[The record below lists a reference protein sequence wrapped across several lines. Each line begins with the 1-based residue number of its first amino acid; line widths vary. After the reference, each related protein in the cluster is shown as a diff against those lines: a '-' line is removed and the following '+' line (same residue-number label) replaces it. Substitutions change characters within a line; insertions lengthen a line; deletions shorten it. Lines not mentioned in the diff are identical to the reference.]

1 MVTIRMI
8 LRLTRNLTYIFL
20 GLIGNEAAAESL
32 KAIYE
37 IALTEDATLASASAS
52 YRADSEARAI
62 ARAGILPQISASG
75 SYTDSSYDQSSFNAY
90 SVIDTKSDT
99 TSHRYEINLTQPI
112 FNLPAWYNFQ
122 RGTNLSDSAKAQFA
136 SDQQEFI
143 LRVTQS
149 YFDVLRAFD
158 NNETRRAEEKAI
170 QRQLEQTR
178 ERYQVGLVPITEV
191 HEAQAA
197 SDEAAVNSLE
207 SRGAQRI
214 AFDQLQ
220 ILTGRRHEAL
230 FGLGED
236 FVPSTPEPRDSDAW
250 VKFALENNFNLKVAK
265 LTELAA
271 NNYAKAAK
279 SEHLPELTLIA
290 GYDKADRDGSESG
303 SQKFVGNDLGSS
315 NTFGS
320 ESNGSSIRL
329 SLRVPLFSGGMLH
342 AQRRAA
348 AHLATSAKENFIS
361 TRRNVIQSARSMHQN
376 VITDAARVGARNQS
390 IVSADSALKAT
401 QAGYEVGTR
410 NIVDVLNAQ
419 QNLFRAR
426 RNYANAK
433 FDFIISMMRLRQ
445 VSGQLSPED
454 VYTLNG
460 WLRPE
465 LLISRLD
472 KTNTN

>member
-1 MVTIRMI
+1 MT
-8 LRLTRNLTYIFL
+8 LKLAHNLAYIFL
-20 GLIGNEAAAESL
+20 SLIGSEATAESL
-32 KAIYE
+32 KSIYE
-37 IALTEDATLASASAS
+37 TALKEDATLASASAS
-52 YRADSEARAI
+52 YKADSEARAI
-62 ARAGILPQISASG
+62 ARARILPQISASG
-75 SYTDSSYDQSSFNAY
+75 SYTDSSYNQSSFNAY
-90 SVIDTKSDT
+90 SVVDTKSDT

-122 RGTNLSDSAKAQFA
+122 RGSNLSESAKAQFA

-158 NNETRRAEEKAI
+158 NNKTRKAEEKAI

-197 SDEAAVNSLE
+197 FDEAAVNSLE

-230 FGLGED
+230 FGLGDD
-236 FVPSTPEPRDSDAW
+236 FIASVPAPVETDAW
-250 VKFALENNFNLKVAK
+250 VNFALENNFNLKVAK

-271 NNYAKAAK
+271 NNNAKAAK
-279 SEHLPELTLIA
+279 SEHLPELTLVA
-290 GYDKADRDGSESG
+290 GYDRTDRDGSERG
-303 SQKFVGNDLGSS
+303 SQKFIGNDLGSS
-315 NTFGS
+315 NAFGS
-320 ESNGSSIRL
+320 ESDGSSIRL
-329 SLRVPLFSGGMLH
+329 SLQVPLFSGGMLH

-348 AHLATSAKENFIS
+348 TYLAISAKENFIS
-361 TRRNVIQSARSMHQN
+361 TRRNIIQSARSMHQN

-390 IVSADSALKAT
+390 IISADSALKAT

-419 QNLFRAR
+419 QNVFRAR
-426 RNYANAK
+426 RNYANAR
-433 FDFIISMMRLRQ
+433 FDFIISMMRLKQ
-445 VSGQLSPED
+445 VSGQLSPDD
-454 VYTLNG
+454 VYALNG
-460 WLRPE
+460 WLRPS
-465 LLISRLD
+465 LLISR
-472 KTNTN
+472 

>member
-1 MVTIRMI
+1 MAKIRMT
-8 LRLTRNLTYIFL
+8 LKLARNLVCIFFGLL
-20 GLIGNEAAAESL
+20 GNAVAAESL

-52 YRADSEARAI
+52 YRADFEARAI

-75 SYTDSSYDQSSFNAY
+75 SYTDSSYNQSSFNAY
-90 SVIDTKSDT
+90 SIVDTKADT
-99 TSHRYEINLTQPI
+99 ISHRYEINLTQPI

-122 RGTNLSDSAKAQFA
+122 RGSNLSESAKAQFA
-136 SDQQEFI
+136 YEQQEFI

-158 NNETRRAEEKAI
+158 NNETRKAEEKAI
-170 QRQLEQTR
+170 ERQLEQTR

-197 SDEAAVNSLE
+197 FDEAAVNSLE

-214 AFDQLQ
+214 AFDELQ

-230 FGLGED
+230 FGLGDE
-236 FVPSTPEPRDSDAW
+236 FIASAPKPVDSDSW
-250 VKFALENNFNLKVAK
+250 VNFALENNFNLKAAK
-265 LTELAA
+265 LSELAA
-271 NNYAKAAK
+271 QNSAKAAR
-279 SEHLPELTLIA
+279 SEHLPEVTLIA
-290 GYDKADRDGSESG
+290 GYDKSERDGTETG
-303 SQKFVGNDLGSS
+303 SQKFIGNDLGST
-315 NTFGS
+315 NAFGS
-320 ESNGSSIRL
+320 KGDGSSIRL
-329 SLRVPLFSGGMLH
+329 SLSVPIFSGGMLH

-348 AHLATSAKENFIS
+348 IHLATSAKENFIA
-361 TRRNVIQSARSMHQN
+361 TRRSIVQSARSSYQN
-376 VITDAARVGARNQS
+376 VITDAARVGARKQS
-390 IVSADSALKAT
+390 IISADSALKAT

-426 RNYANAK
+426 RNYANSR
-433 FDFIISMMRLRQ
+433 FDFIISMMRLKQ

-454 VYTLNG
+454 IYMLNG

-465 LLISRLD
+465 QLISR
-472 KTNTN
+472 